1 MTTFKRTTILLTDA
15 QIAGLKEVAK
25 SDPDGLKAAALIRIA
40 INNLISRRGRQA
52 PVKARRK

>member
-25 SDPDGLKAAALIRIA
+25 NDPDGLAVAQLIRVA
-40 INNLISRRGRQA
+40 INNLI
-52 PVKARRK
+52 ARRTRTAKKR